1 MWGTSMAE
9 RNIIV
14 EMLEEELDRN
24 ARAQAAYVAERD
36 RLPRGSVCV
45 KTRGGK
51 AYCYLKYR
59 EGRRTVT
66 RYAGVAPAVE
76 EGLRAKVARRK
87 EVEAAL
93 RQLKAE
99 QRYIERALAL

>member
-9 RNIIV
+9 SNMIV

-24 ARAQAAYVAERD
+24 ARAQAAYASERD

-45 KTRGGK
+45 KTRGSK

-59 EGRRTVT
+59 DGKRTVT
-66 RYAGVAPAVE
+66 QYAGVAPAVE
-76 EGLRAKVARRK
+76 EDLRAQVARRK
-87 EVEAAL
+87 EVGATIK
-93 RQLKAE
+93 QLKAE
-99 QRYIERALAL
+99 QRYIEKALRL